1 MKKEHIKTY
10 FNDELDAIKNLDNK
24 RIEELISKLE
34 NALINNQTI
43 YIFGNGGS
51 GSTASHF
58 VADFNKSLFNKI
70 DKRFNF
76 KCLNDNIPIM
86 LAISND
92 YGYED
97 VFLNQLKGRVSSSDI
112 IIAISGSG
120 NSKNIIEAVSYAKK
134 EGAFIV
140 GLTGYDGGKLSK
152 LSDLEINSGINNMQ
166 ITEDIHLII
175 EHLIISYFHEKYEV
189 M

>member
-1 MKKEHIKTY
+1 MKKEHIKNY
-10 FNDELDAIKNLDNK
+10 FNDELDAIKNLDTK
-24 RIEELISKLE
+24 KIEELISKLE
-34 NALINNQTI
+34 SALINDQTI

-58 VADFNKSLFNKI
+58 VADFNKSNFKKI
-70 DKRFNF
+70 DKRFKFN
-76 KCLNDNIPIM
+76 CLNDNIPIV

-92 YGYED
+92 YGYAD
-97 VFLNQLKGRVSSSDI
+97 VFSNQLKGRVNSSDI

-120 NSKNIIEAVSYAKK
+120 NSKNIIEAVSYAKN
-134 EGAFIV
+134 EGAFII

-175 EHLIISYFHEKYEV
+175 EHLTISYFHKKYEV